1 MRIGDPKNTFS
12 KLKLGKCVLFAFFL
26 TRIIFFDLWCGKWCF
41 QSISRYI
48 YVMNMYIFLYEG
60 NRFLDFLQGDKSFRL
75 SYTHIVK
82 NNVWGTYEA
91 DMFPANQSY
100 DLCTKK
106 PQTTTNEL
114 CIQNIYYIDTLFPH
128 YICRYLSCVIYD
140 QLQFCVHYM

>member
-12 KLKLGKCVLFAFFL
+12 KLKLGKCVLFTFFL

-48 YVMNMYIFLYEG
+48 YVMNMYIFLYESK
-60 NRFLDFLQGDKSFRL
+60 RFLDFLQGDKSFRL

-82 NNVWGTYEA
+82 NNVWGTDNQHSSYVS
-91 DMFPANQSY
+91 NTIQSY

-106 PQTTTNEL
+106 TQTTTMNQL
-114 CIQNIYYIDTLFPH
+114 CIQNIDTYTFPTLLH
-128 YICRYLSCVIYD
+128 TKFLSGVIYD
-140 QLQFCVHYM
+140 Q